1 MTKTPSDFESRIA
14 SLGLAWLAAN
24 LSDLIALATK
34 KRWGPQQLLEHFI
47 EQEHAERNR
56 RGLERR
62 MARSRIGSFK
72 SIADYD
78 WNWPKSIDRPAVES
92 ALRLEFLP
100 DARNIVLVAPQGLGK
115 TMIAQNIAHSGVL
128 AGQSVLFTTASQM
141 LLDLSA
147 QDSPRT
153 LELRLRHYC
162 NVGLLVL
169 DEVGYLSYDG
179 RNADLLFQVVSR
191 RYEKRSI
198 VLTTNLAFRDWGTI
212 FPNAACTTAL
222 IDRLVHRA
230 DIIAIEGESY
240 RKREAEEARNARHA
254 ARRTS
259 KPAAKNDRQPP
270 EASAPYAGRP

>member
-1 MTKTPSDFESRIA
+1 MTKPVSELEHRIA
-14 SLGLAWLAAN
+14 SLGLPWLAEN
-24 LSDLIALATK
+24 LSDVIAMATK
-34 KRWGPQQLLEHFI
+34 KRWGAQQLIEHVI
-47 EQEHAERNR
+47 DKEHAERNR

-62 MARSRIGSFK
+62 MTRSRIGSFK
-72 SIADYD
+72 SISDFD
-78 WNWPKSIDRPAVES
+78 WNWPKSIDRAAVES

-115 TMIAQNIAHSGVL
+115 TMIAQNVAHHGVL
-128 AGQSVLFTTASQM
+128 GGHSVLFTTASQM

-162 NVGLLVL
+162 NVALLVL

-254 ARRTS
+254 KRQKTRTTP
-259 KPAAKNDRQPP
+259 KRDAD
-270 EASAPYAGRP
+270 EGDE